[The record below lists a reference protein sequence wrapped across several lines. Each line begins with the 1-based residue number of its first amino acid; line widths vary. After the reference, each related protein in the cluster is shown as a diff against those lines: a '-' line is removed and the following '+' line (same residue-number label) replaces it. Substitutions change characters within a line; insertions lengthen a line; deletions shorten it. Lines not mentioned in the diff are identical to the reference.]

1 MAVSK
6 DDAGE
11 LLAAARRLRD
21 TGSPEDCAAVAEA
34 CNHAMD
40 AGGPLSITEPT
51 VELLAACRARIPQD
65 DPWQP
70 DLLGLESVAWH
81 HRYRRTGV
89 DEDLRLSTEAID
101 AACALAGPGH
111 RSHHRLRAQQALIH
125 SLRPGSGASPLDVL
139 REAVEA
145 GDPNPRNHAVN
156 LLNLAG
162 QLNLRYLAT
171 RDFAALDEAIDLAER
186 ALALDD
192 RTDDDDYPWR
202 LLWAGQLHV
211 QKGHDTRNPQV
222 LKKGVELLQK
232 AVTRLPPG
240 HSFLPGLLNQLGA
253 AMHAHSRLSEP
264 GDARRSELAVAVH
277 MMRAALRMTDPTV
290 PDYPTFASNLAMALA
305 GLSKETGDPSL
316 LDEAID
322 TAEKG
327 SRAAA
332 ASPTARDAETLTPV
346 AGLLRSMRNDDDPSA
361 AIQALSASF
370 DGSHR
375 LGAVLAGQIGAGLA
389 ARAGDWETA
398 ARLTLRAVEVLP
410 HAASEALSVR
420 DRERGLSTMA
430 TSLARDACALV
441 LRTGGSADQ
450 ALQVLETARAT
461 LVGQALTRRSDAD
474 LDPVRALAPHLAERM
489 RELRAD
495 LARVE
500 DAPYGPAAD
509 RRHRLTDAIHEVT
522 RQIRAVPGLDD
533 YLRAPGTDVLRRRA
547 GAVPVVTLNV
557 SDYRCDALVLRA
569 GEDTGVIPLSGLV
582 LHDVTENVR
591 RFTTATAELTRWP
604 PPGPLE
610 AKKHQQELREVLAWL
625 WEAVA
630 EPVLRAL
637 DITSAPPDGSLPP
650 RLRWSAT
657 GPLTL
662 LPLHAAG
669 LPDGPGASVV
679 DRVVSS
685 YTPTLRLLGDASS
698 PPTGTGRRAGH
709 LVVPVPRSSLMPH
722 RPLEGAG
729 REAAHVVSTVPGAL
743 PLPEEAVSALAVRAG
758 LRGAR
763 GVHFA
768 CHGQSDARHP
778 SRSHLVLRD
787 ETLTV
792 ADLITERLDGLEL
805 AVLSACSTA
814 HAGEQLPDEVLHLT
828 SAFRVAGARH
838 VVGTLWETG
847 DRSAAEFTKAFYGAL
862 GALPYEGQGG
872 RDGHDGG
879 RDTADDRVAAAVH
892 LAVQQVRAQ
901 RPSPRAW
908 APFVHVG

>member
-1 MAVSK
+1 MAISK
-6 DDAGE
+6 EDADG
-11 LLAAARRLRD
+11 LVAAARKL
-21 TGSPEDCAAVAEA
+21 TVEGSPEECVAVAEA

-40 AGGPLSITEPT
+40 AGAPLSITQPT
-51 VELLAACRARIPQD
+51 VELLAACRARIPRD
-65 DPWQP
+65 DQRQA
-70 DLLGLESVAWH
+70 DLLGLESAAWH

-89 DEDLRLSTEAID
+89 DEDLRRATVAID
-101 AACALAGPGH
+101 SACVLTGPGH
-111 RSHHRLRAQQALIH
+111 RSHHRLRVQQALIH
-125 SLRPGSGASPLDVL
+125 SLRPGSGAVPLDVL
-139 REAVEA
+139 REAVQA
-145 GDPNPRNHAVN
+145 GDSDPRNHAVN

-171 RDFAALDEAIDLAER
+171 RDYSALDEAIGLAEQ
-186 ALALDD
+186 ALALDT
-192 RTDDDDYPWR
+192 RTDDDDYAWR
-202 LLWAGQLHV
+202 LLWAGQLYA
-211 QKGHDTRNPQV
+211 QKGYDTRNPPM
-222 LKKGVELLQK
+222 LKKAVDLLQK

-240 HSFLPGLLNQLGA
+240 HSFLPGLLNQLGG
-253 AMHAHSRLSEP
+253 AMHTHAKLSGP
-264 GDARRSELAVAVH
+264 GDATRSELTVAVH
-277 MMRAALRMTDPTV
+277 MMRAALRVTDTTV

-305 GLSKETGDPSL
+305 SLSKLTGDASL

-346 AGLLRSMRNDDDPSA
+346 AGLLRSMRQRDDPA
-361 AIQALSASF
+361 AIQALSRTF

-375 LGAVLAGQIGAGLA
+375 LDAVLAGQLGAGLA

-398 ARLTLRAVEVLP
+398 ARLILRAVEVLP
-410 HAASEALSVR
+410 HAASEALSVQ
-420 DRERGLSTMA
+420 DREKGLSKIA

-450 ALQVLETARAT
+450 SLQALETARAT
-461 LVGQALTRRSDAD
+461 LVGQALARRSDAD

-495 LARVE
+495 LAQVE

-509 RRHRLTDAIHEVT
+509 RRHRLTSAIHEVT
-522 RQIRAVPGLDD
+522 RQIRAVPGLED

-557 SDYRCDALVLRA
+557 SGYRCDALVLRA
-569 GEDTGVIPLSGLV
+569 GEETGVVPLSDLV

-591 RFTTATAELTRWP
+591 RFTTAMTELTRWP
-604 PPGPLE
+604 APGPAA
-610 AKKHQQELREVLAWL
+610 AKKHQQVVREVLAWL
-625 WEAVA
+625 WESVA
-630 EPVLRAL
+630 EPVLSAL
-637 DITSAPPDGSLPP
+637 GITSAPPDGRLPS

-669 LPDGPGASVV
+669 LPDTPGACVA
-679 DRVVSS
+679 DCVVSS

-698 PPTGTGRRAGH
+698 PAAGTGRREGH

-729 REAAHVVSTVPGAL
+729 NEAAHVVSTVPGAL
-743 PLPEEAVSALAVRAG
+743 ALPEEAVSALAVRAG

-768 CHGQSDARHP
+768 CHGQSDPQHP
-778 SRSHLVLRD
+778 SRSQLVLRD

-792 ADLITERLDGLEL
+792 ADLMTERLDGLEL

-814 HAGEQLPDEVLHLT
+814 QAGEQLPDEVLHLT

-847 DRSAAEFTKAFYGAL
+847 DRSAAEFTKAFYASL
-862 GALPYEGQGG
+862 GALPY
-872 RDGHDGG
+872 DGA

-892 LAVQQVRAQ
+892 RAVRQIRAEQ
-901 RPSPRAW
+901 PSPRAW

>member
-1 MAVSK
+1 MAISK
-6 DDAGE
+6 DDVDG
-11 LLAAARRLRD
+11 LVAAARKLRHE
-21 TGSPEDCAAVAEA
+21 GSLKDCAAVAEA

-40 AGGPLSITEPT
+40 AGAPLSITQPT

-65 DPWQP
+65 DKWQA

-89 DEDLRLSTEAID
+89 DEDLRRATVAID
-101 AACALAGPGH
+101 MACTLTGPGH

-125 SLRPGSGASPLDVL
+125 SLRPGSGAVPIDVL

-145 GDPNPRNHAVN
+145 GDPNPHNHAVN
-156 LLNLAG
+156 MLNLAG

-171 RDFAALDEAIDLAER
+171 RDFSALDEAIGLAER
-186 ALALDD
+186 ALALDT
-192 RTDDDDYPWR
+192 RTDDDDYSWR
-202 LLWAGQLHV
+202 LLWAGQLYV
-211 QKGHDTRNPQV
+211 QKGHDTRNPPV
-222 LKKGVELLQK
+222 LKKGVDLLQK
-232 AVTRLPPG
+232 AVTQLPPG
-240 HSFLPGLLNQLGA
+240 HSFLPGLLNQLGG
-253 AMHAHSRLSEP
+253 AMHAHSRLSGP
-264 GDARRSELAVAVH
+264 GDAARSELTVAVH
-277 MMRAALRMTDPTV
+277 MMRAALRETDPTV
-290 PDYPTFASNLAMALA
+290 PDYPTFASNLAMALG
-305 GLSKETGDPSL
+305 GLSKETGDLSL

-322 TAEKG
+322 AAEKG
-327 SRAAA
+327 RRAAA
-332 ASPTARDAETLTPV
+332 ASPTARDAETLTSV
-346 AGLLRSMRNDDDPSA
+346 VGLLRSMRDQDDPA
-361 AIQALSASF
+361 AIQALSTTF

-375 LGAVLAGQIGAGLA
+375 LDAVMAGQLGAGLA
-389 ARAGDWETA
+389 ARAGDWKTA
-398 ARLTLRAVEVLP
+398 VRLTLRAVEILP
-410 HAASEALSVR
+410 HAASEALSVE
-420 DRERGLSTMA
+420 DREKGLSKMA

-474 LDPVRALAPHLAERM
+474 LDPVRELAPHLAERM
-489 RELRAD
+489 RDIRAD
-495 LARVE
+495 LAQVE

-509 RRHRLTDAIHEVT
+509 RRHRLTNALHEVT
-522 RQIRAVPGLDD
+522 RQIRAVPGLED
-533 YLRAPGTDVLRRRA
+533 YLRAPGTDALRRRA

-569 GEDTGVIPLSGLV
+569 GEETGVIPLSDLV

-604 PPGPLE
+604 APGPAA
-610 AKKHQQELREVLAWL
+610 AKKHQQVVREVLAWL

-630 EPVLRAL
+630 EPVLLAL
-637 DITSAPPDGSLPP
+637 GITSAPQDGHLPS

-669 LPDGPGASVV
+669 LPDVPGACVA

-698 PPTGTGRRAGH
+698 PVPGTSRREGH

-743 PLPEEAVSALAVRAG
+743 PLPEEAVSALAVKAG

-768 CHGQSDARHP
+768 CHGQSDAQHP
-778 SRSHLVLRD
+778 SRSQLVLRD

-792 ADLITERLDGLEL
+792 ADLMTERLDGLEL

-828 SAFRVAGARH
+828 SAFRAAGARH

-847 DRSAAEFTKAFYGAL
+847 DRSAAEFTKGFYTSL
-862 GALPYEGQGG
+862 GALPY
-872 RDGHDGG
+872 DGTRG
-879 RDTADDRVAAAVH
+879 TADDRVAAAVH
-892 LAVQQVRAQ
+892 RAVQQVRAQ
-901 RPSPRAW
+901 QPSPRAW

>member
-1 MAVSK
+1 MAISK
-6 DDAGE
+6 EDADR
-11 LLAAARRLRD
+11 LVAAAREFRD
-21 TGSPEDCAAVAEA
+21 EGSQEDCAAVAEA
-34 CNHAMD
+34 CNHAME
-40 AGGPLSITEPT
+40 AGAPLSITQPT

-65 DPWQP
+65 DQWQA
-70 DLLGLESVAWH
+70 DLLGLESAAWH

-89 DEDLRLSTEAID
+89 DEDLRRATVAID
-101 AACALAGPGH
+101 TACTFAGPGH

-125 SLRPGSGASPLDVL
+125 SLRPGSGAVPLDVL

-145 GDPNPRNHAVN
+145 GDPNPRNHAVYM
-156 LLNLAG
+156 LNLAG
-162 QLNLRYLAT
+162 QLNLRYRVT
-171 RDFAALDEAIDLAER
+171 RDFSALDEAIGLAER
-186 ALALDD
+186 ALALDT
-192 RTDDDDYPWR
+192 RTDDDDYSWR
-202 LLWAGQLHV
+202 LLWAGQLYA
-211 QKGHDTRNPQV
+211 QKGYDTRNPPM

-232 AVTRLPPG
+232 AVTQLPPG
-240 HSFLPGLLNQLGA
+240 HSFLPGLLNQLGG
-253 AMHAHSRLSEP
+253 AMHMHAELSGP
-264 GDARRSELAVAVH
+264 GDAARSELAVAVH
-277 MMRAALRMTDPTV
+277 MMRASLRMTDPTV
-290 PDYPTFASNLAMALA
+290 PDYPTFASNLAMALRS
-305 GLSKETGDPSL
+305 LSKETGDPSL

-346 AGLLRSMRNDDDPSA
+346 AGLLRSMRDRDDPAA
-361 AIQALSASF
+361 AIQALSTSF

-375 LGAVLAGQIGAGLA
+375 LDAVMAGQLGAGLA
-389 ARAGDWETA
+389 ARVGDWETA
-398 ARLTLRAVEVLP
+398 ARLTLRAVEILP
-410 HAASEALSVR
+410 HAASEALSVE
-420 DRERGLSTMA
+420 DREKGLSRIA

-450 ALQVLETARAT
+450 ALQALETARAT

-489 RELRAD
+489 RELRTD
-495 LARVE
+495 LAQVE

-509 RRHRLTDAIHEVT
+509 RRHRLTNSIHEVT
-522 RQIRAVPGLDD
+522 RQIRAVPGLED
-533 YLRAPGTDVLRRRA
+533 YLRAPGTDVLRQRA

-557 SDYRCDALVLRA
+557 SNYRCDALVLRA
-569 GEDTGVIPLSGLV
+569 GEKTGVVPLSALV

-604 PPGPLE
+604 APGPVA
-610 AKKHQQELREVLAWL
+610 AKKHQQVMREVLAWL

-630 EPVLRAL
+630 EPVLSAL
-637 DITSAPPDGSLPP
+637 GITSPPRDGGLPS

-669 LPDGPGASVV
+669 LPDVPGACAA

-698 PPTGTGRRAGH
+698 PVAGTSRREGH

-729 REAAHVVSTVPGAL
+729 REAAHVVSTVPRAV

-768 CHGQSDARHP
+768 CHGQSDAQHP
-778 SRSHLVLRD
+778 SRSQLVLRD

-792 ADLITERLDGLEL
+792 ADLMTERLDGLEL

-847 DRSAAEFTKAFYGAL
+847 DRSAAEFTKAFYTSL
-862 GALPYEGQGG
+862 GALPY
-872 RDGHDGG
+872 DGTRG
-879 RDTADDRVAAAVH
+879 TADDRVAAAVH
-892 LAVQQVRAQ
+892 RAVQQVRAQ
-901 RPSPRAW
+901 QPSPRAW

>member
-1 MAVSK
+1 MVVSK
-6 DDAGE
+6 EDADG
-11 LLAAARRLRD
+11 LVAAARKL
-21 TGSPEDCAAVAEA
+21 TVEGSPEDCAAVAEA

-40 AGGPLSITEPT
+40 AGAPLSITRPT

-65 DPWQP
+65 DEWQA

-81 HRYRRTGV
+81 HRYRRTGA
-89 DEDLRLSTEAID
+89 DEDLRRATVAVD
-101 AACALAGPGH
+101 AACALTGPGH

-125 SLRPGSGASPLDVL
+125 SLRPGSGAAPLDVL

-145 GDPNPRNHAVN
+145 RDPNPRNHAVN
-156 LLNLAG
+156 MLNLAG

-171 RDFAALDEAIDLAER
+171 RDFSALDEAIGLAER

-192 RTDDDDYPWR
+192 RTDDEDYPWR
-202 LLWAGQLHV
+202 LLWAGQLHA
-211 QKGHDTRNPQV
+211 QKGHDTRDAPI

-232 AVTRLPPG
+232 AVTHVPPG

-253 AMHAHSRLSEP
+253 AMHAHSRLSGP
-264 GDARRSELAVAVH
+264 GDATRGELTVAVH
-277 MMRAALRMTDPTV
+277 MMRAALHMTDPTV

-305 GLSKETGDPSL
+305 GLSKETGDASL
-316 LDEAID
+316 LDEAIA

-332 ASPTARDAETLTPV
+332 AGPTARDAETLTPV
-346 AGLLRSMRNDDDPSA
+346 TGLLRSMRDRDDPA
-361 AIQALSASF
+361 AIQAFSTTF

-375 LGAVLAGQIGAGLA
+375 LSAVLAGQLGAGLA

-398 ARLTLRAVEVLP
+398 ARLTLRAVEALP
-410 HAASEALSVR
+410 HAASEALSVE
-420 DRERGLSTMA
+420 DREKGLSTIA

-441 LRTGGSADQ
+441 LRTGGSADR
-450 ALQVLETARAT
+450 ALQALETARAT
-461 LVGQALTRRSDAD
+461 LVGQALARRSDAD

-489 RELRAD
+489 RELRTD

-509 RRHRLTDAIHEVT
+509 RRHRLTDAVHEVT
-522 RQIRAVPGLDD
+522 RRIRAVPGLED
-533 YLRAPGTDVLRRRA
+533 YLRAPGADVLRRRA
-547 GAVPVVTLNV
+547 GTVPVVTLNV

-569 GEDTGVIPLSGLV
+569 DEETGVVPLPGLV

-591 RFTTATAELTRWP
+591 RFTTATTELTRWP
-604 PPGPLE
+604 APGPAA
-610 AKKHQQELREVLAWL
+610 AKKHQREVREVLAWL
-625 WEAVA
+625 WESVA
-630 EPVLRAL
+630 EPVLSAL
-637 DITSAPPDGSLPP
+637 GITSAPRDGRLPS

-669 LPDGPGASVV
+669 LPDVPGACVA

-698 PPTGTGRRAGH
+698 PAAGTSRREGH
-709 LVVPVPRSSLMPH
+709 LVVPVPHSSLMPH

-729 REAAHVVSTVPGAL
+729 QEAAHVVSTVPGAR

-792 ADLITERLDGLEL
+792 ADLMTERLDGLEL

-814 HAGEQLPDEVLHLT
+814 HAGERLPDEVLHLT

-847 DRSAAEFTKAFYGAL
+847 DRSAAEFTKAFYASL
-862 GALPYEGQGG
+862 GALPY
-872 RDGHDGG
+872 DGT
-879 RDTADDRVAAAVH
+879 RDTADDRVATAVH
-892 LAVQQVRAQ
+892 RAVRQVRAQ
-901 RPSPRAW
+901 QPSPRAW

>member
-1 MAVSK
+1 MAISK
-6 DDAGE
+6 EDADE
-11 LLAAARRLRD
+11 LIAAARKVRAE
-21 TGSPEDCAAVAEA
+21 GAPEDCAAVAEA
-34 CNHAMD
+34 CNHAVD
-40 AGGPLSITEPT
+40 AGAPLSITEPT

-65 DPWQP
+65 DQWQA
-70 DLLGLESVAWH
+70 DLFGLESVAWH

-89 DEDLRLSTEAID
+89 DQDLRRATAAVD
-101 AACALAGPGH
+101 TACAHAGPGH
-111 RSHHRLRAQQALIH
+111 PSHHRLRAQQALIH
-125 SLRPGSGASPLDVL
+125 SLRPGSGAVPLDVL

-145 GDPNPRNHAVN
+145 CDPNPRNHAVN
-156 LLNLAG
+156 MLNLAG

-171 RDFAALDEAIDLAER
+171 RDFSALDEAIGLAER
-186 ALALDD
+186 ALALDS
-192 RTDDDDYPWR
+192 RTDDEDYSWR
-202 LLWAGQLHV
+202 LLWTGQLYA
-211 QKGHDTRNPQV
+211 QKGHDTRDPSV

-232 AVTRLPPG
+232 AVTHVPPG

-253 AMHAHSRLSEP
+253 AMHAHSRLSDSK
-264 GDARRSELAVAVH
+264 DATRSELTVAVH
-277 MMRAALRMTDPTV
+277 MMRAALRMTDPAV

-327 SRAAA
+327 RRAAA
-332 ASPTARDAETLTPV
+332 ASPTARDGETLTPV
-346 AGLLRSMRNDDDPSA
+346 TGLLLSMRDRDDPAA
-361 AIQALSASF
+361 AIRALSAGF

-375 LGAVLAGQIGAGLA
+375 LDAVLAGQLGAGLA

-398 ARLTLRAVEVLP
+398 ARLTLRAVEILP
-410 HAASEALSVR
+410 HAASEALSVE
-420 DRERGLSTMA
+420 DREKGLSTMA

-450 ALQVLETARAT
+450 ALHALETGRAT
-461 LVGQALTRRSDAD
+461 LVAQALTRRSDAD
-474 LDPVRALAPHLAERM
+474 LDPVQALAPRLATRM
-489 RELRAD
+489 RELRAA
-495 LARVE
+495 LTQVE
-500 DAPYGPAAD
+500 DVPYGPAAD

-522 RQIRAVPGLDD
+522 RQIRAVPGLED
-533 YLRAPGTDVLRRRA
+533 YLRAPGVDVLRRRA

-557 SDYRCDALVLRA
+557 SEYRCDALVLRTD
-569 GEDTGVIPLSGLV
+569 EETGVVALSDLD

-591 RFTTATAELTRWP
+591 RFTTATAGLTRWP
-604 PPGPLE
+604 APGPV
-610 AKKHQQELREVLAWL
+610 AARKHQQVVREVLAWL

-630 EPVLRAL
+630 QPVLSAL
-637 DITSAPPDGSLPP
+637 GIASAPRDGGLPP

-669 LPDGPGASVV
+669 LPDVPGAGVA

-698 PPTGTGRRAGH
+698 PVTGASRREGH
-709 LVVPVPRSSLMPH
+709 LVVPVPRSSLLPH

-743 PLPEEAVSALAVRAG
+743 PLPEDAVSALAVRAG

-768 CHGQSDARHP
+768 CHGQSDAQHP
-778 SRSHLVLRD
+778 SRSQLVLRD
-787 ETLTV
+787 ETLTA
-792 ADLITERLDGLEL
+792 ADLMAERLDGLEL

-814 HAGEQLPDEVLHLT
+814 RAGERLPDEVLHLT

-847 DRSAAEFTKAFYGAL
+847 DRSAAEFTKAFYTSL
-862 GALPYEGQGG
+862 GALPY
-872 RDGHDGG
+872 DGTP
-879 RDTADDRVAAAVH
+879 DTADDRVAVAVH
-892 LAVQQVRAQ
+892 RAVRQVRAQ
-901 RPSPRAW
+901 QPSPRAW

>member
-1 MAVSK
+1 MAISK
-6 DDAGE
+6 DDAEE
-11 LLAAARRLRD
+11 LVATAVRLRD
-21 TGSPEDCAAVAEA
+21 EGSPQDCAAVAEA

-40 AGGPLSITEPT
+40 AGGPLSMTRPT
-51 VELLAACRARIPQD
+51 VELLTACRARLPQD
-65 DPWQP
+65 DAWQA

-81 HRYRRTGV
+81 HRYRRTGA
-89 DEDLRLSTEAID
+89 DEDLRRSTEAID
-101 AACALAGPGH
+101 AACALAGRGH
-111 RSHHRLRAQQALIH
+111 PSHHRLRAQQALIH
-125 SLRPGSGASPLDVL
+125 SLRPGSGAIPLDVL
-139 REAVEA
+139 REAVAA

-156 LLNLAG
+156 MLNLAG

-171 RDFAALDEAIDLAER
+171 RDYAALDEAIDLAER
-186 ALALDD
+186 ALALDG

-202 LLWAGQLHV
+202 LLWAGQLYV
-211 QKGHDTRNPQV
+211 QKGHDTRTPPV
-222 LKKGVELLQK
+222 IKKGVELLQK
-232 AVTRLPPG
+232 AVTHLPPG

-253 AMHAHSRLSEP
+253 AMHAHARLSDP
-264 GDARRSELAVAVH
+264 GDAARSELAVAVH
-277 MMRAALRMTDPTV
+277 MMRAALRMTAPTV

-316 LDEAID
+316 MEEAVD
-322 TAEKG
+322 TVEKG
-327 SRAAA
+327 RRAAA
-332 ASPTARDAETLTPV
+332 ASPTARDAETLTPM
-346 AGLLRSMRNDDDPSA
+346 AGLLRSMRDMDDPA
-361 AIQALSASF
+361 AVQAFSESF

-375 LGAVLAGQIGAGLA
+375 LDAVLAGQLGAGLA
-389 ARAGDWETA
+389 ARAGDLATA
-398 ARLTLRAVEVLP
+398 TRLILRAVEILP
-410 HAASEALSVR
+410 HAASEALSVT
-420 DRERGLSTMA
+420 DREKGLSTMA

-441 LRTGGSADQ
+441 LRTSGSADQ

-489 RELRAD
+489 RELRAE
-495 LARVE
+495 LAQVE

-509 RRHRLTDAIHEVT
+509 RRHRLTDAIQEVT

-533 YLRAPGTDVLRRRA
+533 YLRAPGTEVLRRRA

-557 SDYRCDALVLRA
+557 SEYRCDALVLRA
-569 GEDTGVIPLSGLV
+569 GEETGVIALSGLV

-591 RFTTATAELTRWP
+591 RFTTAMAELTRWP
-604 PPGPLE
+604 APGPVA
-610 AKKHQQELREVLAWL
+610 AKKHQQVVREVLAWL
-625 WEAVA
+625 WEAVTQ
-630 EPVLRAL
+630 PVLHTL
-637 DITSAPPDGSLPP
+637 GFTSAPPDGALPP

-669 LPDGPGASVV
+669 LPDVPGACVA
-679 DRVVSS
+679 DRIVSS

-698 PPTGTGRRAGH
+698 PAAGSSRRAGH
-709 LVVPVPRSSLMPH
+709 LVVPVPHSSLMPH

-729 REAAHVVSTVPGAL
+729 TEAAHVVSAVPGAL
-743 PLPEEAVSALAVRAG
+743 PLPQDAVSALAVRAG
-758 LRGAR
+758 LRGAL

-792 ADLITERLDGLEL
+792 AELMTERLDGLEL

-862 GALPYEGQGG
+862 GAQPCDD
-872 RDGHDGG
+872 RDGTG
-879 RDTADDRVAAAVH
+879 DTADDRVAAAVH
-892 LAVQQVRAQ
+892 RAVRQVRARQ
-901 RPSPRAW
+901 PSPRAW

>member
-6 DDAGE
+6 PDVDG
-11 LLAAARRLRD
+11 LLAAAWRLRD
-21 TGSPEDCAAVAEA
+21 EGTPEECAAVAEA

-40 AGGPLSITEPT
+40 AGAPLSITQPT
-51 VELLAACRARIPQD
+51 VELLAACRARIGPD
-65 DPWQP
+65 DRWQA

-89 DEDLRLSTEAID
+89 DEDLRRATEAID
-101 AACALAGPGH
+101 KACTFTEPGD

-125 SLRPGSGASPLDVL
+125 SLRPDAGAVPLDVL

-145 GDPNPRNHAVN
+145 GDPNPRNHAVHM
-156 LLNLAG
+156 LNLAG

-171 RDFAALDEAIDLAER
+171 RDFSALDEAIDLAER

-202 LLWAGQLHV
+202 LLWAGQLYA
-211 QKGHDTRNPQV
+211 QKGHDTGKPPE

-232 AVTRLPPG
+232 AVAQLPPG

-253 AMHAHSRLSEP
+253 TMHAHARLSGP
-264 GDARRSELAVAVH
+264 GAAARSELTVAVH

-305 GLSKETGDPSL
+305 GLSKQTGDPSL
-316 LDEAID
+316 LDEAVE

-327 SRAAA
+327 SRASAA
-332 ASPTARDAETLTPV
+332 GPTARDAETLGPV
-346 AGLLRSMRNDDDPSA
+346 VGLLRSMRDRDDPTA
-361 AIQALSASF
+361 AIEALSSGF

-375 LGAVLAGQIGAGLA
+375 LDAVMAGQLGAGLA

-398 ARLTLRAVEVLP
+398 ARLIRRAVDLLP
-410 HAASEALSVR
+410 HAASEALSVE
-420 DRERGLSTMA
+420 DREKGLSTMA

-441 LRTGGSADQ
+441 LRTGGSADR
-450 ALQVLETARAT
+450 ALQSLETGRAT
-461 LVGQALTRRSDAD
+461 LVAQALARRSDAD
-474 LDPVRALAPHLAERM
+474 LDPVRELAPGLAERM
-489 RELRAD
+489 RRLRAE
-495 LARVE
+495 LAQVE
-500 DAPYGPAAD
+500 DVPYGPAAD
-509 RRHRLTDAIHEVT
+509 RRHRLTDDVHEVT
-522 RQIRAVPGLDD
+522 RRIRAVPGLED

-557 SDYRCDALVLRA
+557 SEYRCDALVLRA
-569 GEDTGVIPLSGLV
+569 GEETGAVALSGLT
-582 LHDVTENVR
+582 LHDATENVR
-591 RFTTATAELTRWP
+591 RFTTATDELNRWP
-604 PPGPLE
+604 APGPVA
-610 AKKHQQELREVLAWL
+610 AKKHQQVVRDVLAWL
-625 WEAVA
+625 WESVA
-630 EPVLRAL
+630 QPVLSAL
-637 DITSAPPDGSLPP
+637 GITSAPHDGALPQ
-650 RLRWSAT
+650 RVRWSAT

-669 LPDGPGASVV
+669 LPDAPGACVV

-685 YTPTLRLLGDASS
+685 YTPTLRLLGDARS
-698 PPTGTGRRAGH
+698 PAAGPIRRAGH
-709 LVVPVPRSSLMPH
+709 LVVPVPRSSLMPD
-722 RPLEGAG
+722 RPLENAG
-729 REAAHVVSTVPGAL
+729 KEAAHVVSTVPGAL
-743 PLPEEAVSALAVRAG
+743 SLPEDTVSALAVRAG
-758 LRGAR
+758 LRGSR

-792 ADLITERLDGLEL
+792 ADLMRQRLDGLEL

-814 HAGEQLPDEVLHLT
+814 HAGERLPDEVLHLT
-828 SAFRVAGARH
+828 SAFRAAGARH

-847 DRSAAEFTKAFYGAL
+847 DRSAAEFTKAFYASL
-862 GALPYEGQGG
+862 GALP
-872 RDGHDGG
+872 HDGDPG
-879 RDTADDRVAAAVH
+879 TADDRVAAAVH
-892 LAVQQVRAQ
+892 GAVQQVRARQ
-901 RPSPRAW
+901 PSPRAW

>member
-1 MAVSK
+1 MAISTE
-6 DDAGE
+6 DADG
-11 LLAAARRLRD
+11 LVAAARKLRVE
-21 TGSPEDCAAVAEA
+21 GSLEDCAAVAEA

-40 AGGPLSITEPT
+40 AGAPLSITQPT

-65 DPWQP
+65 DQWQA

-89 DEDLRLSTEAID
+89 DEDLRRATAAID
-101 AACALAGPGH
+101 TACALADPGH

-125 SLRPGSGASPLDVL
+125 SLRPGSGAVPLDVL

-156 LLNLAG
+156 MINLAG

-171 RDFAALDEAIDLAER
+171 RDFSALDEAIGLAER
-186 ALALDD
+186 ALALDT
-192 RTDDDDYPWR
+192 RTDDDDYSWR
-202 LLWAGQLHV
+202 LLWAGQLYA
-211 QKGHDTRNPQV
+211 QKGHDTRNPPM
-222 LKKGVELLQK
+222 LKRGVELLQK
-232 AVTRLPPG
+232 AVTQLPPG
-240 HSFLPGLLNQLGA
+240 HSFLPGLLNQLGG
-253 AMHAHSRLSEP
+253 AMHAHSRLSGP
-264 GDARRSELAVAVH
+264 GDAARSELTVAVH
-277 MMRAALRMTDPTV
+277 MMRAALRATDPTV
-290 PDYPTFASNLAMALA
+290 PDYPTFASNLSMALA
-305 GLSKETGDPSL
+305 GLSEETGDPSL

-327 SRAAA
+327 SRASAA
-332 ASPTARDAETLTPV
+332 GPTAREAETITSV
-346 AGLLRSMRNDDDPSA
+346 VGLLRSRRDRDDPAA
-361 AIQALSASF
+361 AIQALSTSF

-375 LGAVLAGQIGAGLA
+375 LDAVLAGQLGAGLA
-389 ARAGDWETA
+389 ARVGDWETA
-398 ARLTLRAVEVLP
+398 ARLILRAVEILP
-410 HAASEALSVR
+410 HAASEALSVE
-420 DRERGLSTMA
+420 DREKGLSTMA

-450 ALQVLETARAT
+450 ALQALETGRAT

-474 LDPVRALAPHLAERM
+474 LDPVRALAPRLAERM

-495 LARVE
+495 LAQVE

-509 RRHRLTDAIHEVT
+509 RRHRLTNAIHEVT
-522 RQIRAVPGLDD
+522 LQIRAVPGLED

-569 GEDTGVIPLSGLV
+569 DEETGVVPLSDLV

-591 RFTTATAELTRWP
+591 RFATATAELTRWP
-604 PPGPLE
+604 APGPAA
-610 AKKHQQELREVLAWL
+610 AKKHQQVVREVLAWL

-630 EPVLRAL
+630 EPVLSAL
-637 DITSAPPDGSLPP
+637 GITSAPQDGGLPS

-657 GPLTL
+657 GPLTM

-669 LPDGPGASVV
+669 LPEVPGACVA

-685 YTPTLRLLGDASS
+685 YTPTLRLLDDACS
-698 PPTGTGRRAGH
+698 PAAGTSRRAGH
-709 LVVPVPRSSLMPH
+709 LVVPVPHSSLMPH

-743 PLPEEAVSALAVRAG
+743 PLPAEAVSALAVRAG

-768 CHGQSDARHP
+768 CHGQSDAQHP
-778 SRSHLVLRD
+778 SRSQLVLRD

-792 ADLITERLDGLEL
+792 ADLMTERLDGLEL

-814 HAGEQLPDEVLHLT
+814 DAGEQLPDEVLHLT

-847 DRSAAEFTKAFYGAL
+847 DRSAAEFTKAFYTSL
-862 GALPYEGQGG
+862 GTLPY
-872 RDGHDGG
+872 DGT
-879 RDTADDRVAAAVH
+879 RETADDRVAAAVH
-892 LAVQQVRAQ
+892 RAVRQVRAQ
-901 RPSPRAW
+901 QPSPRAW

>member
-1 MAVSK
+1 MAISK
-6 DDAGE
+6 EDTDG
-11 LLAAARRLRD
+11 LVAAARKLKVE
-21 TGSPEDCAAVAEA
+21 GSPEDCAAVAEA
-34 CNHAMD
+34 CNHAME
-40 AGGPLSITEPT
+40 AGAPLSITQPA

-65 DPWQP
+65 NHWQA
-70 DLLGLESVAWH
+70 DLLGLESAAWH

-89 DEDLRLSTEAID
+89 DEDLRRATVAID
-101 AACALAGPGH
+101 TACTFAGPGH
-111 RSHHRLRAQQALIH
+111 RSHHQLRSQQALIH
-125 SLRPGSGASPLDVL
+125 SLRPGSGAVPLDVL

-145 GDPNPRNHAVN
+145 GNPNPRNHAVN
-156 LLNLAG
+156 MLNLAG

-171 RDFAALDEAIDLAER
+171 RDFSSLDEAIGLAER
-186 ALALDD
+186 ALALDT
-192 RTDDDDYPWR
+192 RTDDDDYAWR
-202 LLWAGQLHV
+202 LLWAGQLYA
-211 QKGHDTRNPQV
+211 QKGHDTRNPQMV
-222 LKKGVELLQK
+222 KKGVELLQK
-232 AVTRLPPG
+232 AVTQLPPG
-240 HSFLPGLLNQLGA
+240 HSFLPGLLNQLGG
-253 AMHAHSRLSEP
+253 AMHAHARLSGP
-264 GDARRSELAVAVH
+264 GDAARSELTVAVH

-290 PDYPTFASNLAMALA
+290 PDYPTFASNLAMALG
-305 GLSKETGDPSL
+305 GLSKETGDLSL

-346 AGLLRSMRNDDDPSA
+346 VGLLRSMRDRNDPA
-361 AIQALSASF
+361 AIQALSTTF
-370 DGSHR
+370 DGSHQ
-375 LGAVLAGQIGAGLA
+375 LDAVMAGQLGAGLA
-389 ARAGDWETA
+389 ARAGDWTTA
-398 ARLTLRAVEVLP
+398 VRLTLRAVEILP
-410 HAASEALSVR
+410 HAASEALSVE
-420 DRERGLSTMA
+420 DREKGLSQMA

-495 LARVE
+495 LAQVE

-509 RRHRLTDAIHEVT
+509 RRHRLNNAIHEVT
-522 RQIRAVPGLDD
+522 RQIRAVPGLKD
-533 YLRAPGTDVLRRRA
+533 YLRAPGTDMLRRRA

-569 GEDTGVIPLSGLV
+569 GEETDVVALSDLV

-604 PPGPLE
+604 APGPAA
-610 AKKHQQELREVLAWL
+610 AKKHQQVMREVLAWL

-630 EPVLRAL
+630 EPVLSAL
-637 DITSAPPDGSLPP
+637 GITSAPRDGGLPP

-669 LPDGPGASVV
+669 LPDAPGACVA
-679 DRVVSS
+679 DLVVSS

-698 PPTGTGRRAGH
+698 PVAGTSRREGH

-729 REAAHVVSTVPGAL
+729 REAAHVVSTVPGAV

-768 CHGQSDARHP
+768 CHGQSDAQHP
-778 SRSHLVLRD
+778 SRSRLILRD
-787 ETLTV
+787 EALTV
-792 ADLITERLDGLEL
+792 ADLMTERLDGLEL

-828 SAFRVAGARH
+828 SAFRAAGARH

-847 DRSAAEFTKAFYGAL
+847 DRSAAEFTKAFYTSL
-862 GALPYEGQGG
+862 GALPY
-872 RDGHDGG
+872 DGTRG
-879 RDTADDRVAAAVH
+879 TADDRVAAAVH
-892 LAVQQVRAQ
+892 RAVQQVRAQ
-901 RPSPRAW
+901 QPSPRAW

>member
-1 MAVSK
+1 MAISK
-6 DDAGE
+6 DDVDG
-11 LLAAARRLRD
+11 LVAAARKLRD
-21 TGSPEDCAAVAEA
+21 EGSPEDCAAVAEA

-40 AGGPLSITEPT
+40 AGAPLSITQPT
-51 VELLAACRARIPQD
+51 VDLLAACRARIPQD
-65 DPWQP
+65 DRWQA

-81 HRYRRTGV
+81 HRYRRTGA
-89 DEDLRLSTEAID
+89 DEDLRRATVAID
-101 AACALAGPGH
+101 KACTLTGPGH

-125 SLRPGSGASPLDVL
+125 SLRPGSDAVPIDVL

-145 GDPNPRNHAVN
+145 GDPNPHNHAVN
-156 LLNLAG
+156 MLNLAG

-171 RDFAALDEAIDLAER
+171 RDFSALDEAIGLAER
-186 ALALDD
+186 ALALDT
-192 RTDDDDYPWR
+192 RTDDDDYSWR
-202 LLWAGQLHV
+202 LLWAGQLYV
-211 QKGHDTRNPQV
+211 QKGHDTRNPPV
-222 LKKGVELLQK
+222 LKKGVDLLQK
-232 AVTRLPPG
+232 AVTQLPPG
-240 HSFLPGLLNQLGA
+240 HSFLPGLLNQLGG
-253 AMHAHSRLSEP
+253 AMHAHSRLSGP
-264 GDARRSELAVAVH
+264 GDAARSELTVAVH
-277 MMRAALRMTDPTV
+277 MMRAALRETDPTV
-290 PDYPTFASNLAMALA
+290 PDYPTFASNLAMALG
-305 GLSKETGDPSL
+305 GLSKETGDLSL

-322 TAEKG
+322 AAEKG
-327 SRAAA
+327 RRAAA

-346 AGLLRSMRNDDDPSA
+346 VGLLRSMRDQDDPA
-361 AIQALSASF
+361 AIHALSTTF

-375 LGAVLAGQIGAGLA
+375 LDAVMAGQLGAGLA
-389 ARAGDWETA
+389 ARAGDWRTA
-398 ARLTLRAVEVLP
+398 VRLTLRAVEILP
-410 HAASEALSVR
+410 HAASEALSVE
-420 DRERGLSTMA
+420 DREKGLAKMA

-450 ALQVLETARAT
+450 ALHVLETARAT

-474 LDPVRALAPHLAERM
+474 LDPVRELAPHLAERM
-489 RELRAD
+489 RDIRAD

-509 RRHRLTDAIHEVT
+509 RRHRLTNALHEVT
-522 RQIRAVPGLDD
+522 RQIRAVPGLED
-533 YLRAPGTDVLRRRA
+533 YLRAPGTDMLRRRA
-547 GAVPVVTLNV
+547 GTVPVVTLNV
-557 SDYRCDALVLRA
+557 SEYRCDALVLRA
-569 GEDTGVIPLSGLV
+569 GEETGAVALPDLA

-604 PPGPLE
+604 APGPAA
-610 AKKHQQELREVLAWL
+610 AKKHQQVVREVLAWL
-625 WEAVA
+625 WESVT

-637 DITSAPPDGSLPP
+637 GITSAPRDGHPP
-650 RLRWSAT
+650 SRLRWSAT

-669 LPDGPGASVV
+669 LPDVPGACVA

-685 YTPTLRLLGDASS
+685 YTPTLRLLGDAAS
-698 PPTGTGRRAGH
+698 PAAGTSRRAGH
-709 LVVPVPRSSLMPH
+709 LVVPVPHSSLMPH

-763 GVHFA
+763 SVHFA
-768 CHGQSDARHP
+768 CHGQSNAQHP
-778 SRSHLVLRD
+778 SRSQLVLRD

-792 ADLITERLDGLEL
+792 ADLMTERLDGLEL

-828 SAFRVAGARH
+828 SAFRAAGARH

-847 DRSAAEFTKAFYGAL
+847 DRSAAEFTEAFYATL
-862 GALPYEGQGG
+862 GALPY
-872 RDGHDGG
+872 DGPPE
-879 RDTADDRVAAAVH
+879 TVDDRVATAVH
-892 LAVQQVRAQ
+892 RAAQQVRAQ
-901 RPSPRAW
+901 QPSPRAW

>member
-1 MAVSK
+1 
-6 DDAGE
+6 
-11 LLAAARRLRD
+11 
-21 TGSPEDCAAVAEA
+21 
-34 CNHAMD
+34 
-40 AGGPLSITEPT
+40 
-51 VELLAACRARIPQD
+51 
-65 DPWQP
+65 
-70 DLLGLESVAWH
+70 
-81 HRYRRTGV
+81 V
-89 DEDLRLSTEAID
+89 DEDLRRATVAID
-101 AACALAGPGH
+101 NACALAGPSH

-125 SLRPGSGASPLDVL
+125 SLRPGSGAVPLDVL
-139 REAVEA
+139 REAVKA
-145 GDPNPRNHAVN
+145 RDPNPRNHAVN

-171 RDFAALDEAIDLAER
+171 RDFSALDEAIDLAER
-186 ALALDD
+186 ALALDG

-202 LLWAGQLHV
+202 LLWAGQLYA
-211 QKGHDTRNPQV
+211 QKGHDTKNPQI

-232 AVTRLPPG
+232 AVTQVPPG

-253 AMHAHSRLSEP
+253 AMHAHSRLSGP
-264 GDARRSELAVAVH
+264 GDATRSELTVAVH

-316 LDEAID
+316 LDEAVD

-346 AGLLRSMRNDDDPSA
+346 AGLLRSMRDRDDPSA

-370 DGSHR
+370 DRSHR
-375 LGAVLAGQIGAGLA
+375 LDAVLAGQLGAGLA
-389 ARAGDWETA
+389 ARADDWETA
-398 ARLTLRAVEVLP
+398 ARLILRAVEILP
-410 HAASEALSVR
+410 HAASEALSVE
-420 DRERGLSTMA
+420 DREKGLSTMA

-450 ALQVLETARAT
+450 ALQALETGRAT

-474 LDPVRALAPHLAERM
+474 LDPVHALTPRLAERM
-489 RELRAD
+489 RELRAE
-495 LARVE
+495 LTQVE
-500 DAPYGPAAD
+500 DVPYGPAAD
-509 RRHRLTDAIHEVT
+509 RRHRLTNAIHEVT
-522 RQIRAVPGLDD
+522 RQIRAVPGLED
-533 YLRAPGTDVLRRRA
+533 YLRPPGTDVLRRRA

-569 GEDTGVIPLSGLV
+569 DEETGVVPLSDLA

-604 PPGPLE
+604 APGPVA
-610 AKKHQQELREVLAWL
+610 AKKHQQVVREVLAWL

-630 EPVLRAL
+630 EPVLSAL
-637 DITSAPPDGSLPP
+637 GITSAPRDGGLPS

-669 LPDGPGASVV
+669 LPDAPDACVA

-685 YTPTLRLLGDASS
+685 YTPTLRLLGDAS
-698 PPTGTGRRAGH
+698 PVAGTSRREGH

-768 CHGQSDARHP
+768 CHGQSDAQHP
-778 SRSHLVLRD
+778 SRSQLVLRD

-792 ADLITERLDGLEL
+792 ADLMTERLDGLEL

-847 DRSAAEFTKAFYGAL
+847 DRSAAEFTKAFYASL
-862 GALPYEGQGG
+862 GALPYDDTRG
-872 RDGHDGG
+872 
-879 RDTADDRVAAAVH
+879 TADDRVAAAVH
-892 LAVQQVRAQ
+892 RAVQHVRAQ
-901 RPSPRAW
+901 QPSPRAW